1 MDTRLSH
8 LLVSG
13 ILLLLLIGIVP
24 GEQVFA
30 ESRTEY
36 IRSHYTKYEYRIPM
50 RDGVELFTSV
60 YIPNDDS
67 REYPILLQRT
77 PYAVDPYGP
86 DRYPRKIGPYE
97 AFEKEGFIFV
107 FQDVRG
113 KFMSEGE
120 FVNTRPHLEDKDS
133 PTDIDEST
141 DTYDTIEWLLKNV
154 ENQNGK
160 AGMWGISYPG
170 FYASAG
176 MIDSH
181 PALKV
186 VSPQAPIADW
196 FFDDMYHHGA
206 FILPLAFNFFSVFG
220 QERDSLTT
228 KWPERFEHGTP
239 DGYQFFMDLGPLKN
253 VNKKYFHGEIDFW
266 NKITEHPNYDEF
278 WQSRNILPHLRNIDA
293 AVMTVGGWFDAED
306 LYGPLHTYRSIE
318 EKNPG
323 ITNVLVMGP
332 WSHGAWVRGEGR
344 KLGKMEF
351 GFSTSDYFQENV
363 MLDFFTHFLK
373 EGEGEPDLPEA
384 LVFETGANR
393 WEKFNHWP
401 PESVET
407 ERLFLDSA
415 GTISFDV
422 PTDTGAIFDQY
433 QSDPDK
439 PVPYTTTI
447 YNDWVET
454 YMTEDQRFA
463 SRRPDVLVYET
474 PVLEQDVTLAGPLQ
488 ANLYVSTSGSAS
500 DWIVKLIDVYPNQL
514 PGAGADDP
522 RGAQQLMVRGEV
534 IRGRFRESYEHPRP
548 FTAGKVTPVSFELQ
562 DIFHTFKQGHRIM
575 IHIQSTW
582 FPLVD
587 RNPGK
592 YVPNIFNADA
602 KDFIPVT
609 NRVYRSAE
617 YPSHLEVG
625 ILRER

>member
-1 MDTRLSH
+1 
-8 LLVSG
+8 
-13 ILLLLLIGIVP
+13 
-24 GEQVFA
+24 
-30 ESRTEY
+30 
-36 IRSHYTKYEYRIPM
+36 
-50 RDGVELFTSV
+50 
-60 YIPNDDS
+60 
-67 REYPILLQRT
+67 
-77 PYAVDPYGP
+77 
-86 DRYPRKIGPYE
+86 
-97 AFEKEGFIFV
+97 
-107 FQDVRG
+107 
-113 KFMSEGE
+113 
-120 FVNTRPHLEDKDS
+120 
-133 PTDIDEST
+133 
-141 DTYDTIEWLLKNV
+141 
-154 ENQNGK
+154 
-160 AGMWGISYPG
+160 
-170 FYASAG
+170 
-176 MIDSH
+176 
-181 PALKV
+181 
-186 VSPQAPIADW
+186 
-196 FFDDMYHHGA
+196 
-206 FILPLAFNFFSVFG
+206 
-220 QERDSLTT
+220 
-228 KWPERFEHGTP
+228 
-239 DGYQFFMDLGPLKN
+239 
-253 VNKKYFHGEIDFW
+253 
-266 NKITEHPNYDEF
+266 
-278 WQSRNILPHLRNIDA
+278 
-293 AVMTVGGWFDAED
+293 
-306 LYGPLHTYRSIE
+306 
-318 EKNPG
+318 
-323 ITNVLVMGP
+323 
-332 WSHGAWVRGEGR
+332 
-344 KLGKMEF
+344 MEF

-373 EGEGEPDLPEA
+373 KSEDKPDHPEA

-393 WEKFNHWP
+393 WEKFSHWP

-433 QSDPDK
+433 QSDPEK

-447 YNDWVET
+447 SNDWVET

-474 PVLEQDVTLAGPLQ
+474 PALEQDVTIAGPLQ
-488 ANLYVSTSGSAS
+488 ANLYVSTSGTAS

-514 PGAGADDP
+514 PGAGEDDA

-592 YVPNIFNADA
+592 YVPNIFKADA